1 MASYQSVHT
10 GQEIDTAV
18 SLVAT
23 KQDKLT
29 AGDNITITNNVI
41 SASGGGGKTNFV
53 IATVPA
59 NGSAGTITVPVY
71 GMTADDHPLL
81 DVYIEAATLK
91 DSSLANWACVYRAE
105 SATDA
110 IILHTDAAT
119 SQFKIS
125 IYGASASNQD
135 WTASASDSGAGN

>member
-41 SASGGGGKTNFV
+41 SASGGGKTNFLIV
-53 IATVPA
+53 TVPE
-59 NGSAGTITVPVY
+59 NSSAGTITLPVY

-81 DVYIEAATLK
+81 DVYIEAASLK

-135 WTASASDSGAGN
+135 WTASAASGGAGN